1 MSMSYHMRVY
11 ALQRKSTAF
20 NLISI
25 YLVAQG
31 SDRMLQFK
39 KISLICNNWRS
50 LHVKH
55 TFIMMKLYDYFP
67 RWRVELKWWRIVAL
81 RTFIGC
87 RSVHG
92 SGARRACLLPAA
104 CAAHP
109 AFHPLVGFLEIRG
122 GVFVVSAAAGQGGS
136 LLRRVEDVDLLLN
149 WWNARFIGENL
160 TIAFSQKVQNLPCK
174 PNNPAITH

>member
-20 NLISI
+20 YLISI

-31 SDRMLQFK
+31 SVRMLQFK

-50 LHVKH
+50 LQMKH

-104 CAAHP
+104 CAARLP
-109 AFHPLVGFLEIRG
+109 PPWSAFLKSG
-122 GVFVVSAAAGQGGS
+122 VVSSSCQRPQGRAAPFSAAWRTLIFCSTDGMRALLEKISQS
-136 LLRRVEDVDLLLN
+136 LSAKKCRTFLV
-149 WWNARFIGENL
+149 
-160 TIAFSQKVQNLPCK
+160 SQTTQQ
-174 PNNPAITH
+174 

>member
-109 AFHPLVGFLEIRG
+109 AFQPPGRL
-122 GVFVVSAAAGQGGS
+122 SWNQGWC
-136 LLRRVEDVDLLLN
+136 LRRVSGRRAGRLPSPPRGGRWSSAQLMECALYWRKSHN
-149 WWNARFIGENL
+149 RFQPKSAEPSL
-160 TIAFSQKVQNLPCK
+160 
-174 PNNPAITH
+174 